1 MKNIELLHIELL
13 PKWYKHSR
21 QLQVSYRVQYAVLGC
36 VFALMLVWNFS
47 GVYSVSQASAELIA
61 LESKLS
67 ESQSLSHEFSGI
79 KSEMAKLNQKADT
92 LRKIDSRID
101 VASVLAE
108 ISFLIGKRIVLSE
121 VRFDAES
128 FKGIS
133 RSVSGAR
140 VARNVSKSNKTKGPL
155 GDVRFKI
162 VIRGVAAEASD
173 VADLICKLE
182 ESPYFCQIIP
192 SFSRNSRA
200 RSVSN
205 ILGSVNTASEFEI
218 GCYLANYL
226 QDEINKS
233 NDKKAE
239 R

>member
-1 MKNIELLHIELL
+1 MKNIELL
-13 PKWYKHSR
+13 PKWYKRSR
-21 QLQVSYRVQYAVLGC
+21 HLQVSYRVQYAVLGC
-36 VFALMLVWNFS
+36 VFALMLAWNIS

-61 LESKLS
+61 IESRLS
-67 ESQSLSHEFSGI
+67 DSQSLSQEFSSI
-79 KSEMAKLNQKADT
+79 KSEMAELSKKADT
-92 LRKIDSRID
+92 LKKIDSRID

-108 ISFLIGKRIVLSE
+108 ISFLIDKRIVLSE

-128 FKGIS
+128 LKVIS

-140 VARNVSKSNKTKGPL
+140 VGRNVSKSNKTNALL

-205 ILGSVNTASEFEI
+205 ILGSANTASEFEI
-218 GCYLANYL
+218 GCYLANYR
-226 QDEINKS
+226 QDEINRS
-233 NDKKAE
+233 NNKKAE